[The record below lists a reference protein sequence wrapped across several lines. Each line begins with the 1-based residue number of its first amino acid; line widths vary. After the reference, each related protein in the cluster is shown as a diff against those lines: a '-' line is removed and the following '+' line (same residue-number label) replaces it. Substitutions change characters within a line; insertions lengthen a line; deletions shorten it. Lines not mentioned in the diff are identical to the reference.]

1 MVSLPLVLF
10 LNEAKASSEV
20 TLGGAEH
27 QQRLVGCN
35 LWEGKEPGWSPVAEE
50 QGKLDW
56 KES

>member
-35 LWEGKEPGWSPVAEE
+35 LWEGKEPGWSPV
-50 QGKLDW
+50 
-56 KES
+56 S